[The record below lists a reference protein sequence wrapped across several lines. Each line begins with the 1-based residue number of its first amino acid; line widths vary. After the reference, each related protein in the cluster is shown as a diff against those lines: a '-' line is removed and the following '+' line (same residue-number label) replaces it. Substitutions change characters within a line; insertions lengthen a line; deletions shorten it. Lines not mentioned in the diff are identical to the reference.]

1 VIGVIALAKR
11 RRDDESLSIF
21 DRTAPPV
28 SSVTG
33 QHPVYRS

>member
-1 VIGVIALAKR
+1 VVTLAKR

-21 DRTAPPV
+21 DRTAPPA
-28 SSVTG
+28 SGPVTG